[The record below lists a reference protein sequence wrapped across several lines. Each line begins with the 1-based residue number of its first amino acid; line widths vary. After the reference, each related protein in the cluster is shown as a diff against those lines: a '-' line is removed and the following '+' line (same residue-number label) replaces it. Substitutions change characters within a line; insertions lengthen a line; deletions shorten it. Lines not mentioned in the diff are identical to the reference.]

1 MIKTQKRLRGAAKTL
16 AFFPLACAQAQA
28 ETATPETHYP
38 VGLNGDGAVVGGYNT
53 SRWGEDWSAMRDA
66 GSRKSPIDR
75 LKFLPL
81 DSAGDIYATL
91 SGEVRVRVNE
101 TTNPNL
107 VNAEGMRQD
116 FLRLVGGADLH
127 LGKHFR
133 VYGELL
139 HGGLSGINLG
149 NVLGTQRN
157 GLVVLQS
164 FAEATDRVQ
173 DVDLGVRYG
182 RQEFTDGP
190 NLITSQRDNNNIHIT
205 FNGFRGWARGATHR
219 VDVFDFRPTA
229 LGTNGTGDDY
239 SDSTKRFSGVSAG
252 FIVPPALF
260 GGSKLTFD
268 PFYWRHRD
276 TTNAWGT
283 RVGLAKRYY
292 VGAHLYGDIGR
303 VAIDWSVDHQ
313 GGKFIDQQIDAWHAL
328 FSQNYRLGQNATAPR
343 IGFHADYASGGG
355 SNGTGKLRDAY
366 TPFGNNIYYSYQLY
380 ETPTNLITLAPTF
393 TFAPVKPVRVAL
405 EYQWAWR
412 ADVNDLIY
420 RANGTN
426 FPGTQNFHARKQ
438 AEVARA
444 QAVWTV
450 SRRLSVTGRYEHLQ
464 AGPALTLAGYHNSD
478 FLSGWISYRF

>member
-1 MIKTQKRLRGAAKTL
+1 MTVFQERLRVATAAL
-16 AFFPLACAQAQA
+16 ALFPLTCAMAQA
-28 ETATPETHYP
+28 ATTSPSYP
-38 VGLNGDGAVVGGYNT
+38 VSANGDGAMTGGYNY
-53 SRWGEDWSAMRDA
+53 SRWAEDWSALRDPA
-66 GSRKSPIDR
+66 KRKDGVDR
-75 LKFLPL
+75 LKFIPL
-81 DSAGDIYATL
+81 DSAGDIYVTL
-91 SGEVRVRVNE
+91 SGEARVRSNE

-107 VNAEGMRQD
+107 VNTEAMRQD

-133 VYGELL
+133 VYGEIL

-149 NVLGTQRN
+149 TVSGTQRN
-157 GLVVLQS
+157 GLVVLQA
-164 FAEATDRVQ
+164 FAEASDRIQ
-173 DVDLGVRYG
+173 DVDVGVRYG
-182 RQEFTDGP
+182 RQEFVDGP

-205 FNGFRGWARGATHR
+205 FNGFRGWARGATR
-219 VDVFDFRPTA
+219 RIDVFDFRPTA
-229 LGTNGTGDDY
+229 YGTHDTDDDY

-252 FIVPPALF
+252 FVLPSKLL
-260 GGSKLTFD
+260 GGAKLTFD
-268 PFYWRHRD
+268 PFYWRLRD
-276 TTNAWGT
+276 ATNSWGG
-283 RVGLAKRYY
+283 RVGLTKRTY
-292 VGAHLYGDIGR
+292 VGARLAGDIGR
-303 VAIDWSVDHQ
+303 VAIDWSINHQ
-313 GGKFIDQQIDAWHAL
+313 GGSFRDQQIDAWQAM
-328 FSQNYRLGQNATAPR
+328 FSQNYRLGRNAAAPR

-366 TPFGNNIYYSYQLY
+366 TPYGNNIYYSYQLY